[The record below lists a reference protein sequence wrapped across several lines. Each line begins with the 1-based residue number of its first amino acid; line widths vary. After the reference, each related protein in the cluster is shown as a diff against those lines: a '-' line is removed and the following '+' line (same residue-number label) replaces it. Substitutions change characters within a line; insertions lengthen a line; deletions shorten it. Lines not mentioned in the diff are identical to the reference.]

1 MYAHGGRK
9 VELKGAEAIA
19 ALEAEEK
26 RQQAERCRRRARVLF
41 SLSFCFR
48 FVLVC
53 FVLVCFPATP
63 ASPRALFAAVCRDK
77 AAAIQRRLDEGGMP
91 QRD

>member
-26 RQQAERCRRRARVLF
+26 RIKAE
-41 SLSFCFR
+41 
-48 FVLVC
+48 
-53 FVLVCFPATP
+53 
-63 ASPRALFAAVCRDK
+63 K
-77 AAAIQRRLDEGGMP
+77 
-91 QRD
+91 